1 MFKNQKSGAESLD
14 GENLKK
20 PLRILSVGHSYVVG
34 LNRGILREIA
44 KDSNFDV
51 TVVGPSFF
59 KGSLR
64 DLPFEKEPS
73 GSPLK
78 VKTIPAYLTHRMHIF
93 AYDHFALKK
102 IFQEK
107 YDILHVWEEPYIFAG
122 YQIARLAA
130 KSKIPFCVRTAQS
143 LIKKYPFPFSKFE
156 KRVFGW
162 CGGWIAGGQLVFK
175 AMEEKGW
182 NQQEKGSILS
192 LAVDTDHFTPFT
204 LEQKIAKQKKLGLKG
219 PLLGFLGRLEEEKGL
234 DLLMKALGS
243 IKDQSWSILFMGS
256 GSYKEKLESWAKNQG
271 LEDRVAVRLFPHNQ
285 VADFLPACDL
295 LLCPSQTRPFWKE
308 QFGRMIVEGFAAG
321 VPILA
326 SDSGEI
332 PRVVGEAGGV
342 LSETDTQVWADTIRQ
357 LINDPQKLKDWR
369 EKGLERA
376 EQFSSRTLGNKY
388 KEYYQKLSLQKV

>member
-107 YDILHVWEEPYIFAG
+107 YDILHIWEEPYIFAG

-156 KRVFGW
+156 KRV
-162 CGGWIAGGQLVFK
+162 
-175 AMEEKGW
+175 
-182 NQQEKGSILS
+182 
-192 LAVDTDHFTPFT
+192 FT

-342 LSETDTQVWADTIRQ
+342 LSETDTQAWADTIRQ